1 MRRRFSRKVSPSTIK
16 ELDAFPKVP
25 DVCVQTSIS
34 GGTVSLL
41 TFTLIAILAIG
52 EFSYFQDSWI
62 QYNYQVDTN
71 ISSKLQVNLDITVAM
86 QCDYVGADMIDQTE
100 IRVGESG
107 DLQYE
112 PTCFELTEK
121 EKVWQRTIQTI
132 QQQLNEEHNLLEF
145 LIKSSFNGTTKG
157 PRPYQLSF
165 GHAHALATKDPKVY
179 NFSHRIDHLSFGE
192 LNPGLIHPLDGTEK
206 ITETNM
212 HMFQYFLV
220 VVPTEINTIKFST
233 NTHQY
238 SVTEKGKELTGRR
251 KRYEIPGI
259 LLKYDISSLKILISE
274 KGMPT
279 SQFLIR
285 LCGIIGGIF
294 TTAGLLHDLCG
305 FIINLL
311 RC

>member
-1 MRRRFSRKVSPSTIK
+1 MRRRFSRKVSPSTVK

-121 EKVWQRTIQTI
+121 EKAWQRTIQTI

-192 LNPGLIHPLDGTEK
+192 LSPGLIHPLDGTEK

-220 VVPTEINTIKFST
+220 VVPTEINTFKFST

-259 LLKYDISSLKILISE
+259 LLRYDISSLKILISE

-294 TTAGLLHDLCG
+294 TTAGLIHDLCG